1 MRDFRKLKIWQRS
14 HNLTLDVYKTTA
26 NFPKEE
32 RYGLTSQLR
41 RACASVPTNIA
52 EGSAMSS
59 DREFAR
65 YVEIAAGS
73 ASETEYLLFLARDLR
88 IIAEESYRT
97 LASEITQLRK
107 MLNTFK
113 QRLDG
118 RSSDEPPT
126 T

>member
-113 QRLDG
+113 RRLDD

>member
-88 IIAEESYRT
+88 IIAEESHQT
-97 LASEITQLRK
+97 LASEVTQLRK

-113 QRLDG
+113 RRLDD